1 MRTISTIYFLSLTI
15 FAYSQDMPAI
25 ERDLLAKYRRI
36 DYWWN
41 YSGDNAKIHKED
53 SVDKA
58 NKVFQRALTAVAS
71 KYLASLSYPFKRL
84 KHAGLLIAT
93 SDDGRFRVYSWDAEA
108 GVSMHFS
115 LNVYQWLGGRNVYA
129 KAVDADSVSPGDPG
143 VFCTPMYTLHTPAN
157 TYYLVVN
164 GIVYS
169 TSESY
174 ESIQAY
180 CIDKQKLNDSVRIF
194 KTQSGLVNS
203 IGFDYDFFSVVD
215 RPERPIHLIEF
226 DPTKKIVRIP
236 VVIEHGAVTRRWIL
250 YKWTGN
256 YFERIR

>member
-1 MRTISTIYFLSLTI
+1 MS
-15 FAYSQDMPAI
+15 AI

-36 DYWWN
+36 GYWRDYP
-41 YSGDNAKIHKED
+41 GDNAKIHKED

-58 NKVFQRALTAVAS
+58 NKVFQRALTVVAS
-71 KYLASLSYPFKRL
+71 KYPASLGYPFQRL
-84 KHAGLLIAT
+84 KQAGLLIAT
-93 SDDGRFRVYSWDAEA
+93 SGDGRFRVYSWDEE
-108 GVSMHFS
+108 GGGTMHFF
-115 LNVYQWLGGRNVYA
+115 LNVYQWLSGQKVYA
-129 KAVDADSVSPGDPG
+129 KAVDADSTNEGDPG
-143 VFCTPMYTLHTPAN
+143 VFCTPIYTLHTPAN

-164 GIVYS
+164 GVIYS
-169 TSESY
+169 TSGSY

-180 CIDKQKLNDSVRIF
+180 CIDKQSLNDSVRIF
-194 KTQSGLVNS
+194 KTQSGLENS

-226 DPTKKIVRIP
+226 DPITKIVRIP
-236 VVIEHGAVTRRWIL
+236 IVIEHGAVTHRWIL